1 MKNFFEKYGSWAVV
15 TGASS
20 GIGEEFCR
28 QLAVQKFNLVL
39 IARRAERLHRLASA
53 LTGAHSIQTK
63 VVSVDLASDNFLQR
77 IVAETESLDIGLLI
91 NNAGFALT
99 GRFLDHKLEDELRL
113 LYVNCRAPLMLA
125 HHFGR
130 KMAQQKRGGII
141 NVSSAAAF
149 MPLPFWT
156 NYSAS
161 KIYSLYFSEGL
172 WFELKKSGV
181 DVLALCPG
189 STRTEF
195 ANVAGTSMRGMQVE
209 PVVRLAIKNLGRNI
223 SVISGIGNALVALLS
238 RVISR
243 KRAVIIGSKVVGDRF
258 P

>member
-1 MKNFFEKYGSWAVV
+1 MKKFFEKYGSWAVV

-28 QLAVQKFNLVL
+28 QLAAQKFNLVL
-39 IARRAERLHRLASA
+39 IARRTERLQQLASSLA
-53 LTGAHSIQTK
+53 AAHSIQTK

-77 IVAETESLDIGLLI
+77 IIAETEPLDVGLLV
-91 NNAGFALT
+91 NNAGFALI

-113 LYVNCRAPLMLA
+113 LYVNCRAPMILA

-156 NYSAS
+156 SYSAS

-172 WFELKKSGV
+172 WFELKKNSV

-195 ANVAGTSMRGMQVE
+195 ATVAGTSMQGMQVE
-209 PVVRLAIKNLGRNI
+209 PVVRLAIKNLGRKI
-223 SVISGIGNALVALLS
+223 SVISGIGNAVAAMFS

-243 KRAVIIGSKVVGDRF
+243 KSAVIIGSKVVGGRF

>member
-1 MKNFFEKYGSWAVV
+1 MQNFFGKYGPWAVV

-20 GIGEEFCR
+20 GIGEEFCK
-28 QLAVQKFNLVL
+28 QLAALKFNLVL
-39 IARRAERLHRLASA
+39 IARRTERLQRLGSA
-53 LTGAHSIQTK
+53 LADAHSIQTK
-63 VVSVDLASDNFLQR
+63 IISVDLASNDFLQR
-77 IVAETESLDIGLLI
+77 VATETESLDVGLLV

-99 GRFLDHKLEDELRL
+99 GRFLDHKLEDELAL

-125 HHFGR
+125 HHFGG
-130 KMAQQKRGGII
+130 KMAQQRRGGII

-156 NYSAS
+156 HYSAS

-172 WFELKKSGV
+172 WFELKKNGV

-195 ANVAGTSMRGMQVE
+195 ATIAGTSMQGMQVE
-209 PVVRLAIKNLGRNI
+209 PVVQLAIKSLGRKI
-223 SVISGIGNALVALLS
+223 SVISGVGNALAAVFS

-243 KRAVIIGSKVVGDRF
+243 KRAVLIGSMVIGDRT

>member
-1 MKNFFEKYGSWAVV
+1 MNTFLAKYGSWAVV

-28 QLAVQKFNLVL
+28 QLAAQKFNLVL
-39 IARRAERLHRLASA
+39 IARRTERMQQLAKI
-53 LTGAHSIQTK
+53 LGEAHSIQTK
-63 VVSVDLASDNFLQR
+63 VLSVDLASNDFLQH
-77 IVAETESLDIGLLI
+77 VAPQTESLDVGLLV
-91 NNAGFALT
+91 NNAGFAVT
-99 GRFLDHKLEDELRL
+99 GRFLDQKLEDHLAL
-113 LYVNCRAPLMLA
+113 LHVNCRAPLILA

-130 KMAQQKRGGII
+130 KMAQQSKGGII

-156 NYSAS
+156 CYSAS

-172 WFELKKSGV
+172 WFELKKNGI

-195 ANVAGTSMRGMQVE
+195 ATVAGTDMQGMQVE
-209 PVVRLAIKNLGRNI
+209 PVVRLAMNSLGKKV
-223 SVISGIGNALVALLS
+223 SVIAGLGNAMATLFS
-238 RVISR
+238 RVVSR
-243 KRAVIIGSKVVGDRF
+243 KLAVIIGSKVIGDRSS
-258 P
+258 

>member
-1 MKNFFEKYGSWAVV
+1 MKNFFDKYGSWAVV

-28 QLAVQKFNLVL
+28 QLAVQKFNLIL
-39 IARRAERLHRLASA
+39 IARRTERLRRLANVLA
-53 LTGAHSIQTK
+53 EAHSIQTK
-63 VVSVDLASDNFLQR
+63 VVSVDLASDDFLQH
-77 IVAETESLDIGLLI
+77 IVAETGSLDVGLLV

-99 GRFLDHKLEDELRL
+99 GRFLDHKLEDELAL

-130 KMAQQKRGGII
+130 KMAQQRRGGII

-156 NYSAS
+156 HYSAS

-172 WFELKKSGV
+172 WFELKKNGV

-195 ANVAGTSMRGMQVE
+195 ATVAGTSMQGMQVE
-209 PVVRLAIKNLGRNI
+209 PVVRLSIRNLGRKV
-223 SVISGIGNALVALLS
+223 SVISGVGNALAAMFS

-243 KRAVIIGSKVVGDRF
+243 KRAVIIGSMVIGDRF
-258 P
+258 T